1 MTSENTYWG
10 LFIGLFVL
18 AIVFDSADPCKVDE
32 HTLGLCEYNDGLLA
46 LSGFSC
52 LGSFLPLGMA
62 INLRRQKDSSG
73 GQTVIINKTPAQRV
87 HSPPVIIQQQPAV
100 VNRPPPQYQ
109 SPPTPPQRPA
119 PMQKKSGGFAD
130 QRKQVHLDRAH
141 KLEMEEDFEG
151 AITAYELAEE
161 FREAQRIRW
170 ALGASKN
177 ESSDNGPKNVNISI
191 GKVGDTSVQ
200 DSVVTGSDDEI

>member
-1 MTSENTYWG
+1 MSDENNNWVKFGVCVVLSLVLVMVDPAFSSEDPNAEPG
-10 LFIGLFVL
+10 AIGMLGSLVCL
-18 AIVFDSADPCKVDE
+18 VSLVF
-32 HTLGLCEYNDGLLA
+32 LGLAVFGNLGK
-46 LSGFSC
+46 SG
-52 LGSFLPLGMA
+52 
-62 INLRRQKDSSG
+62 G

-87 HSPPVIIQQQPAV
+87 HSPPIIIQQPPAV
-100 VNRPPPQYQ
+100 VNHPPPQYR
-109 SPPTPPQRPA
+109 SAPPPQRPA
-119 PMQKKSGGFAD
+119 PMQEKSGGFAD
-130 QRKQVHLDRAH
+130 QRKQTHLDRAH

-161 FREAQRIRW
+161 FREAQRVRW
-170 ALGASKN
+170 ALGTSKK

>member
-10 LFIGLFVL
+10 LFVGLFIL
-18 AIVFDSADPCKVDE
+18 GIVFDSMDPCKVDE
-32 HTLGLCEYNDGLLA
+32 EVLGICEYNGGLLA

-52 LGSFLPLGMA
+52 LGSFLPLGLA
-62 INLRRQKDSSG
+62 INLRRQKGSSG

-100 VNRPPPQYQ
+100 VNHPPPQYR
-109 SPPTPPQRPA
+109 SAPPPQRPA
-119 PMQKKSGGFAD
+119 PMQEKSGGFAD
-130 QRKQVHLDRAH
+130 QRKQIHLDRAH
-141 KLEMEEDFEG
+141 KLEMEENFEG

-161 FREAQRIRW
+161 FREAQRVRW
-170 ALGASKN
+170 ALGSSKK

-200 DSVVTGSDDEI
+200 DSVITGSDDET

>member
-1 MTSENTYWG
+1 MASENAYWG
-10 LFIGLFVL
+10 MFIVL
-18 AIVFDSADPCKVDE
+18 LILSFMFDSTDPCKVDE
-32 HTLGLCEYNDGLLA
+32 HRLGYCEYNGTIMA

-52 LGSFLPLGMA
+52 FGSFLPLGLA
-62 INLRRQKDSSG
+62 INERRKKRSPG

-87 HSPPVIIQQQPAV
+87 YSPPIIIQQQPAV

-109 SPPTPPQRPA
+109 MPAVSPQRPA

-130 QRKQVHLDRAH
+130 QRKQIHLDRAH
-141 KLEMEEDFEG
+141 KMEMEGDFEG

-161 FREAQRIRW
+161 FREAQRVRW
-170 ALGASKN
+170 ALGTSKK
-177 ESSDNGPKNVNISI
+177 ESSDNGPQNVNISI

-200 DSVVTGSDDEI
+200 DSVITGSDDET